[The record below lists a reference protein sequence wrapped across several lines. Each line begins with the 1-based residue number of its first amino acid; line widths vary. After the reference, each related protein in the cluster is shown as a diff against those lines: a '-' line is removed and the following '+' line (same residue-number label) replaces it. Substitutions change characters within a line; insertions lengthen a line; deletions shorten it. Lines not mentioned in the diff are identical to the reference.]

1 MGNMRSLNRSPV
13 TEVERCNKNKSPKP
27 SVRENMLS
35 RSVAVLLVA
44 VCATVVIVPSWAAE
58 TYKGQVAGVGTVEV
72 ELVERGTPIFPRR
85 ARSYGVSGSVMVR
98 FSVDIEG
105 NAIGAVIVESKP
117 RRMFDR
123 SAMRY
128 METLKFAPYLVDGKA
143 TQVND
148 VQMTVAYVLE
158 GV

>member
-1 MGNMRSLNRSPV
+1 MGNMRWLNRSPV

-44 VCATVVIVPSWAAE
+44 ASAAFILPSWAAE
-58 TYKGQVAGVGTVEV
+58 TYKGQVAGVGSVEI
-72 ELVERGTPIFPRR
+72 ELVERGTPTFPRR
-85 ARSYGVSGSVMVR
+85 ARSYGVSGSVLVR
-98 FSVDIEG
+98 FSVDVEG

-128 METLKFAPYLVDGKA
+128 METLKFAPYLVDGEA
-143 TQVND
+143 TEVND

-158 GV
+158 EG

>member
-1 MGNMRSLNRSPV
+1 MFTRA
-13 TEVERCNKNKSPKP
+13 
-27 SVRENMLS
+27 
-35 RSVAVLLVA
+35 VAVLLVA
-44 VCATVVIVPSWAAE
+44 VSAAVIVPSWAAE
-58 TYKGQVAGVGTVEV
+58 TYKGQVAGVGAVEV
-72 ELVERGTPIFPRR
+72 ELVERGTPTFPRR
-85 ARSYGVSGSVMVR
+85 ARSYGVSGSVLVR
-98 FSVDIEG
+98 FSVDVEG

-123 SAMRY
+123 SARRY
-128 METLKFAPYLVDGKA
+128 METLKFTPYLVDGKA

>member
-1 MGNMRSLNRSPV
+1 MFTRI
-13 TEVERCNKNKSPKP
+13 
-27 SVRENMLS
+27 
-35 RSVAVLLVA
+35 VAVLLVA

-72 ELVERGTPIFPRR
+72 ELVERGTPTFPRR

-98 FSVDIEG
+98 FSVDVEG

-128 METLKFAPYLVDGKA
+128 METLKFAPYLVDGEA

-158 GV
+158 GG

>member
-1 MGNMRSLNRSPV
+1 MRSLNRSPV

-44 VCATVVIVPSWAAE
+44 ASAAFILPSWAAE
-58 TYKGQVAGVGTVEV
+58 TYKGQVAGVGSVEV
-72 ELVERGTPIFPRR
+72 ELVERGTPTFPRR
-85 ARSYGVSGSVMVR
+85 ARSYGVSGSVLVR
-98 FSVDIEG
+98 FSVDVEG

-128 METLKFAPYLVDGKA
+128 METLKFAPYLVDGEA
-143 TQVND
+143 TEVND

-158 GV
+158 EG

>member
-1 MGNMRSLNRSPV
+1 MGNMPGLGRLPF
-13 TEVERCNKNKSPKP
+13 TEGRRRDKNKNSKP
-27 SVRENMLS
+27 SVRENMFT
-35 RSVAVLLVA
+35 RAVAVLLVA
-44 VCATVVIVPSWAAE
+44 VSAAVIVPSWAAD
-58 TYKGQVAGVGTVEV
+58 TYKGQVAGVGAVEV
-72 ELVERGTPIFPRR
+72 ELVERGTPTFPRR
-85 ARSYGVSGSVMVR
+85 ARSYGVSGSVLVR
-98 FSVDIEG
+98 FSVDVEG

-128 METLKFAPYLVDGKA
+128 METLKFTPYLVDGKA

>member
-1 MGNMRSLNRSPV
+1 MFTRV
-13 TEVERCNKNKSPKP
+13 
-27 SVRENMLS
+27 
-35 RSVAVLLVA
+35 VAVLLVA
-44 VCATVVIVPSWAAE
+44 VSATVVIVPSWAAE
-58 TYKGQVAGVGTVEV
+58 SYKGQVAGVGTVEV
-72 ELVERGTPIFPRR
+72 ELVERGTPTFPRR

-98 FSVDIEG
+98 FSVDVEG

-128 METLKFAPYLVDGKA
+128 MDTLKFAPYLVDGKA

-158 GV
+158 GG

>member
-1 MGNMRSLNRSPV
+1 MGNMRSLNRSTV

-44 VCATVVIVPSWAAE
+44 ASAAFILPSWAAE
-58 TYKGQVAGVGTVEV
+58 TYKGQVAGVGSVEV
-72 ELVERGTPIFPRR
+72 ELVERGTPTFPRR
-85 ARSYGVSGSVMVR
+85 ARSYGVSGSVLVR
-98 FSVDIEG
+98 FSVDVEG

-128 METLKFAPYLVDGKA
+128 METLKFAPYLVDGEA
-143 TQVND
+143 TEVND

-158 GV
+158 EG

>member
-1 MGNMRSLNRSPV
+1 MGNMRRLGRFPFG
-13 TEVERCNKNKSPKP
+13 EGKRRNKNKNSKS
-27 SVRENMLS
+27 SVRENMFT
-35 RSVAVLLVA
+35 RVVAVLLVA
-44 VCATVVIVPSWAAE
+44 VSATFILPSWAAE
-58 TYKGQVAGVGTVEV
+58 TYKGQVAGVGTVEI
-72 ELVERGTPIFPRR
+72 ELVERGTPTFPRR

-98 FSVDIEG
+98 FSVDVDG

-158 GV
+158 AG

>member
-1 MGNMRSLNRSPV
+1 MFTRV
-13 TEVERCNKNKSPKP
+13 
-27 SVRENMLS
+27 
-35 RSVAVLLVA
+35 VAVLLVA
-44 VCATVVIVPSWAAE
+44 VSATVVIVPSWAAE

-72 ELVERGTPIFPRR
+72 ELVERGTPTFPRR

-98 FSVDIEG
+98 FSVDVEG

-128 METLKFAPYLVDGKA
+128 METLKFDPYLLDGKA

-158 GV
+158 GA

>member
-1 MGNMRSLNRSPV
+1 MGNMRSLDRSPV
-13 TEVERCNKNKSPKP
+13 TEFERCNKNKSPKP

-44 VCATVVIVPSWAAE
+44 ASAAFISPSRAAE
-58 TYKGQVAGVGTVEV
+58 TYQGQVAGVGSVEV
-72 ELVERGTPIFPRR
+72 ELVERGTPTFPRR
-85 ARSYGVSGSVMVR
+85 ARSYGVSGSVLVR
-98 FSVDIEG
+98 FSVDVEG

-128 METLKFAPYLVDGKA
+128 METLKFAPYLVDGQA
-143 TQVND
+143 TEVND

-158 GV
+158 EG

>member
-1 MGNMRSLNRSPV
+1 MGNMRWLHRSPV

-44 VCATVVIVPSWAAE
+44 ASAAFILPSWAAE
-58 TYKGQVAGVGTVEV
+58 TYKGQVAGVGSVEV
-72 ELVERGTPIFPRR
+72 ELVERGTPTFPRR
-85 ARSYGVSGSVMVR
+85 ARSYGVSGSVLVR
-98 FSVDIEG
+98 FSVDVEG

-128 METLKFAPYLVDGKA
+128 METLKFAPYLVDGEA
-143 TQVND
+143 TEVND

-158 GV
+158 EG

>member
-1 MGNMRSLNRSPV
+1 MGNMRSLNRLPV

-44 VCATVVIVPSWAAE
+44 ASAAFILPSWAAE
-58 TYKGQVAGVGTVEV
+58 TYKGQVAGVGSVEV
-72 ELVERGTPIFPRR
+72 ELVERGTPTFPRR
-85 ARSYGVSGSVMVR
+85 ARSYGVSGSVLVR
-98 FSVDIEG
+98 FSVDVEG

-128 METLKFAPYLVDGKA
+128 METLKFAPYLVDGEA
-143 TQVND
+143 TEVND

-158 GV
+158 EG

>member
-1 MGNMRSLNRSPV
+1 MLGRFTFGEGKR
-13 TEVERCNKNKSPKP
+13 RNKNKSSKS
-27 SVRENMLS
+27 SVRENMFT
-35 RSVAVLLVA
+35 RVVAVLLVA

-72 ELVERGTPIFPRR
+72 ELVERGTPTFPRR

-98 FSVDIEG
+98 FSVDVEG

-158 GV
+158 AG

>member
-1 MGNMRSLNRSPV
+1 MGNMRSLYRSPL

-44 VCATVVIVPSWAAE
+44 ASAAFISPSWAAE
-58 TYKGQVAGVGTVEV
+58 TYKGQVAGVGSVEV
-72 ELVERGTPIFPRR
+72 ELVERGTPTFPRR
-85 ARSYGVSGSVMVR
+85 ARSYGVSGSVLVR
-98 FSVDIEG
+98 FSVDVEG

-128 METLKFAPYLVDGKA
+128 METLKFAPYLVDGEA
-143 TQVND
+143 TEVND

-158 GV
+158 GG

>member
-1 MGNMRSLNRSPV
+1 MQQKQESEAIRERKYVIEKCCCSSGRC
-13 TEVERCNKNKSPKP
+13 ERC
-27 SVRENMLS
+27 
-35 RSVAVLLVA
+35 LLLLPA
-44 VCATVVIVPSWAAE
+44 GPLKHT
-58 TYKGQVAGVGTVEV
+58 KGQVAGVGTVEV
-72 ELVERGTPIFPRR
+72 ELVERGTPTFPRR
-85 ARSYGVSGSVMVR
+85 ARSYGVSGSVLVR
-98 FSVDIEG
+98 FSVDVEG

-128 METLKFAPYLVDGKA
+128 METLKFAPYLVDGEA

-158 GV
+158 EG

>member
-1 MGNMRSLNRSPV
+1 MGNMRSLNRLPV

-44 VCATVVIVPSWAAE
+44 ASAAFILPSWAAE
-58 TYKGQVAGVGTVEV
+58 TYQGQVAGVGSVEV
-72 ELVERGTPIFPRR
+72 ELVERGTPTFPRR
-85 ARSYGVSGSVMVR
+85 ARSYGVSGSVLVR
-98 FSVDIEG
+98 FSVDVEG

-128 METLKFAPYLVDGKA
+128 METLKFAPYLVDGEA
-143 TQVND
+143 TEVND

-158 GV
+158 EG

>member
-1 MGNMRSLNRSPV
+1 MFTRV
-13 TEVERCNKNKSPKP
+13 
-27 SVRENMLS
+27 
-35 RSVAVLLVA
+35 VAVLLVA
-44 VCATVVIVPSWAAE
+44 VSATVVIVPSWAAE

-72 ELVERGTPIFPRR
+72 ELVERGTPTFPRR

-98 FSVDIEG
+98 FSVDVEG

-143 TQVND
+143 TQVID
-148 VQMTVAYVLE
+148 VKMTVAYVIE
-158 GV
+158 GG

>member
-1 MGNMRSLNRSPV
+1 MFTRV
-13 TEVERCNKNKSPKP
+13 
-27 SVRENMLS
+27 
-35 RSVAVLLVA
+35 VAVLLVA
-44 VCATVVIVPSWAAE
+44 VSATVVIVPSWAAE

-72 ELVERGTPIFPRR
+72 ELVERGTPTFPRR

-98 FSVDIEG
+98 FSVDVEG

-128 METLKFAPYLVDGKA
+128 METLKFAPYLVDGKE

-148 VQMTVAYVLE
+148 VQMTVDYVLE
-158 GV
+158 GG

>member
-1 MGNMRSLNRSPV
+1 MLGLGRFTFGEGKR
-13 TEVERCNKNKSPKP
+13 RNKNKNSKS
-27 SVRENMLS
+27 SVRENMFT
-35 RSVAVLLVA
+35 RVVAVLLVA
-44 VCATVVIVPSWAAE
+44 VSATVVIVPSWAAE
-58 TYKGQVAGVGTVEV
+58 TYQGQVAGVGKVEV
-72 ELVERGTPIFPRR
+72 ELVERGIPTFPRR
-85 ARSYGVSGSVMVR
+85 ARSYGVSGSVLVR
-98 FSVDIEG
+98 FSVDVEG

-128 METLKFAPYLVDGKA
+128 METLKFDPYLLDGKA